1 MELVTCPK
9 DELFRP
15 SKKHEK
21 ISEKSESK
29 AVKAFNLRRAGFHF
43 LLAGGSSMSDV
54 VVPRISCK
62 LTVCLKFLV
71 ENVAY
76 FKV

>member
-1 MELVTCPK
+1 MVLLTCPK
-9 DELFRP
+9 DELFKP
-15 SKKHEK
+15 SNEHEK
-21 ISEKSESK
+21 ISEKSEIK
-29 AVKAFNLRRAGFHF
+29 AVKASDLRRAGFPF

-54 VVPRISCK
+54 VVPRISYK
-62 LTVCLKFLV
+62 LTICLKFLV